1 MLLAA
6 RFILNKAATN
16 SQPTRDSIIIA
27 VSDKHKKLGNE
38 SISEEYQ
45 HLGGGISLAVA
56 WWMRSSV
63 TARFKNLAVIF
74 FGYHKIKTLLI
85 IQKYF

>member
-16 SQPTRDSIIIA
+16 SHSTRDSIIIA

-56 WWMRSSV
+56 W
-63 TARFKNLAVIF
+63 
-74 FGYHKIKTLLI
+74 
-85 IQKYF
+85 

>member
-6 RFILNKAATN
+6 RFTLNKAATN

-45 HLGGGISLAVA
+45 HWGGGISLTIPG
-56 WWMRSSV
+56 WMRSSV

-74 FGYHKIKTLLI
+74 FGYYKIKTLLI
-85 IQKYF
+85 QKYF